1 MTDVEVVCDVQQG
14 ACRCVH
20 PPRHD
25 GVHGCSCGAMWLGGP
40 FGDFERVTLPLSAD
54 HLRWW
59 L

>member
-1 MTDVEVVCDVQQG
+1 
-14 ACRCVH
+14 
-20 PPRHD
+20 
-25 GVHGCSCGAMWLGGP
+25 MWLGGP